1 MGVNHSVGI
10 LDSIIKEDMVN
21 QVSKFPLERVLSLST
36 SILEE
41 SGDQIESESLDVME
55 A

>member
-1 MGVNHSVGI
+1 MGI
-10 LDSIIKEDMVN
+10 LDSIINEDMVN
-21 QVSKFPLERVLSLST
+21 QVSKFPLERVLSLLT

-41 SGDQIESESLDVME
+41 SGDQRESESLAVME